1 MERNYKKQII
11 LIIVCVCAG
20 VCLAGGICAAV
31 MLQRNPL
38 AGGLKNL
45 AEEWIALE
53 EETGKNFWSDAVNHI
68 GEEDIQAEYSLNI
81 GGIPDLQNMTIGLDG
96 TARRDMKNGRFG
108 TDIRMSVANTDIS
121 EGSLFAAEDML
132 YLQVPSVWQGSVVFK
147 TEDVDGQWNDSSARK
162 QLQKLTG
169 AELGIRQDVD
179 AGFFR
184 SFSVPSFSVA
194 DFLEEKGEELK
205 SLYDSTEVWNIRK
218 AEKRGLLSEEQA
230 KELENCTVENGEEE
244 ERETTCYLVVLRGSE
259 LKEVFETEMVD
270 IRLCVYLDPEKRIV
284 RISTLPGESLV
295 TDTGEGEMAL
305 NLTGWE
311 ATIDRLEGEYSYIE
325 DGVQI
330 FDGVS
335 GALKAEGNFIIEKDA
350 EERRVYSIEH
360 NLALRYGENMLGLS
374 LESSVQGERLE
385 EGEKLSVDLA
395 KLIVESEDKVICRMS
410 GRATFEPLGETI
422 TLPKERE
429 YRIGEMGDAE
439 TMLFLAECVENAYK
453 NYGGYINMAIH

>member
-1 MERNYKKQII
+1 MANR
-11 LIIVCVCAG
+11 
-20 VCLAGGICAAV
+20 
-31 MLQRNPL
+31 
-38 AGGLKNL
+38 
-45 AEEWIALE
+45 
-53 EETGKNFWSDAVNHI
+53 
-68 GEEDIQAEYSLNI
+68 NI
-81 GGIPDLQNMTIGLDG
+81 GG
-96 TARRDMKNGRFG
+96 
-108 TDIRMSVANTDIS
+108 
-121 EGSLFAAEDML
+121 
-132 YLQVPSVWQGSVVFK
+132 
-147 TEDVDGQWNDSSARK
+147 
-162 QLQKLTG
+162 
-169 AELGIRQDVD
+169 
-179 AGFFR
+179 
-184 SFSVPSFSVA
+184 
-194 DFLEEKGEELK
+194 
-205 SLYDSTEVWNIRK
+205 
-218 AEKRGLLSEEQA
+218 
-230 KELENCTVENGEEE
+230 
-244 ERETTCYLVVLRGSE
+244 VLRGSE

-453 NYGGYINMAIH
+453 NT